1 MFLILNMT
9 DLCDKAISDIADG
22 DTNAA
27 LVLYREYGRMIYSVA
42 FQIVRDPHDAEDV
55 LQDTM
60 VKIIRLSHTY
70 RRGTNPKA
78 WVMAITR
85 NCAVDKLKNKNT
97 GVSLDA
103 LVTENSEKH
112 FTPAQ
117 DELIIL
123 QDALNT
129 LSYEEQ
135 LIIKLKIH
143 IGLSHSEIASV
154 IGKSTVAV
162 RKQYQRSLEKLKEYY
177 EKG

>member
-1 MFLILNMT
+1 MFLLLNMT
-9 DLCDKAISDIADG
+9 DVCDKAICDIANGQKD
-22 DTNAA
+22 A
-27 LVLYREYGRMIYSVA
+27 LSVLYREYGRMIYSVA
-42 FQIVRDPHDAEDV
+42 FQIVRDSHDAEDV

-78 WVMAITR
+78 WIMAITR

-97 GVSLDA
+97 EVSLDS
-103 LVTENSEKH
+103 LVSETGEKH

-117 DELIIL
+117 DELVIL

-129 LSYEEQ
+129 LSHEEQ

-162 RKQYQRSLEKLKEYY
+162 RKQYQRSLGKLKEYY